1 MLTFKEKALFH
12 QIHPAKVA
20 TDVTAEI
27 LSLILLWEHFLVYGL
42 VVHFVPCIIA
52 SLLLVGFAD
61 LEWIKTSF
69 LGAYVGTY
77 ITRPI
82 EALRFLSDILM
93 VIGAWYHIPLL
104 IGLALA
110 LISGCWCNGLIWPRR
125 IA

>member
-27 LSLILLWEHFLVYGL
+27 LSLILLWQHFLVYGL
-42 VVHFVPCIIA
+42 IVHFVPCIVA
-52 SLLLVGFAD
+52 SLLLVLFAD
-61 LEWIKTSF
+61 LERIKIST
-69 LGAYVGTY
+69 LGAYVRNFMTP
-77 ITRPI
+77 PI
-82 EALRFLSDILM
+82 EALRLFGDILM
-93 VIGAWYHIPLL
+93 VIGAWYHIPVL

-110 LISGCWCNGLIWPRR
+110 LILGCWCNGLIWPRR